1 MQLMKAVVIIQVHEC
16 VGAYDILTVVIL
28 ATSVVACRSSE
39 PWLFWVSQH
48 AAVNDGRGEKKVCEC
63 AVTGDDVAAE
73 SYYFVDVE
81 ALGAVCKRKS
91 AYQCCW
97 LLVVMCLYSVW

>member
-1 MQLMKAVVIIQVHEC
+1 MRE
-16 VGAYDILTVVIL
+16 DE
-28 ATSVVACRSSE
+28 R
-39 PWLFWVSQH
+39 
-48 AAVNDGRGEKKVCEC
+48 DEKKVCKC
-63 AVTGDDVAAE
+63 AVTGDDVAADDVAAE

-81 ALGAVCKRKS
+81 ALGAVCERKS